1 MSSIRRKQGALSS
14 TQRLSQAE
22 SFTSSQRATFCVQAG
37 VFVLGSMGR
46 SLSPSSGGAFDEKE
60 EGEKESVVG
69 EGSESCC
76 VVGKKVK
83 ERGKKGS

>member
-1 MSSIRRKQGALSS
+1 
-14 TQRLSQAE
+14 
-22 SFTSSQRATFCVQAG
+22 
-37 VFVLGSMGR
+37 MGR